1 MKTNIHVTFEGSIG
15 DLNMFL
21 TSTFRNPES
30 LTLTVTVGVPVM
42 EPAREPAYEELLR
55 QCSSLLP
62 SEKLHADYKVA
73 VDAARNG
80 QAITAIKQLRTIAN
94 MDLRKAKDFY
104 EQKILSALG
113 VSLVTLG

>member
-1 MKTNIHVTFEGSIG
+1 MKTNIHVTFEGSLG

-30 LTLTVTVGVPVM
+30 LTLTVTVGVPKM
-42 EPAREPAYEELLR
+42 EPVEREPAYEELLR

-80 QAITAIKQLRTIAN
+80 QAITAIKQLRTITGLG
-94 MDLRKAKDFY
+94 LRPAKDFY
-104 EQKILSALG
+104 ELSILPALG
-113 VSLVTLG
+113 VSVTRG